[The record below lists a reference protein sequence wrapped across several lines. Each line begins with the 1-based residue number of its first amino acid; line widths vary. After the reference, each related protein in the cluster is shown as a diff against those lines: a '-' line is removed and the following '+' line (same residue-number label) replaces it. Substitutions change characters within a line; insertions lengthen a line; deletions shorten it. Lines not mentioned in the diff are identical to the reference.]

1 LSLGATS
8 PPKDASTV
16 EIVIAGSDPNVAAI
30 HALVREL
37 LERDGISVVTSRA
50 ETIEAQAIL
59 ANPGGR
65 ASAYIWIDLRRPDE
79 ARLYLT
85 SSHGDRIVVRLVP
98 LAEGLDELGK
108 ESIGQVVE
116 SSALALARGAQI
128 GMPREEAARA
138 LTAATQPEEPTHKKY
153 ATATEVDAGVERAS
167 AAAPSVSRGSSHAA
181 SELGEHT
188 DSRSILAPSS
198 YGIEVGYSAAAVLP
212 GLGINHGPELGLVLK
227 WGRGSTRI
235 RIGLSAQYSVPVSAD
250 SSEVDV
256 LLDGAR
262 ARLEAGPEFGIGQH
276 AWIGVFGGV
285 GVDFIRVQPQRTFD
299 STLAP
304 APSDAFANGTARAG
318 LSAGKRILSSV
329 DIALSMFADF
339 PLAYTHFDVQQG
351 ATTSPTLTPWSVQP
365 GLTVAF
371 QFSPGPTP

>member
-1 LSLGATS
+1 
-8 PPKDASTV
+8 
-16 EIVIAGSDPNVAAI
+16 
-30 HALVREL
+30 
-37 LERDGISVVTSRA
+37 
-50 ETIEAQAIL
+50 
-59 ANPGGR
+59 
-65 ASAYIWIDLRRPDE
+65 
-79 ARLYLT
+79 
-85 SSHGDRIVVRLVP
+85 
-98 LAEGLDELGK
+98 
-108 ESIGQVVE
+108 
-116 SSALALARGAQI
+116 
-128 GMPREEAARA
+128 
-138 LTAATQPEEPTHKKY
+138 
-153 ATATEVDAGVERAS
+153 
-167 AAAPSVSRGSSHAA
+167 
-181 SELGEHT
+181 
-188 DSRSILAPSS
+188 
-198 YGIEVGYSAAAVLP
+198 
-212 GLGINHGPELGLVLK
+212 
-227 WGRGSTRI
+227 
-235 RIGLSAQYSVPVSAD
+235 VSAD